1 MATTTPKNASQSMDK
16 AKDAGAQAWDK
27 AKEAASAAGEMA
39 SHAASAVGQ
48 KADDL
53 TSAAGSGIRSLGE
66 SMAQHTPKEGVV
78 GTAAQT
84 VAGGIRE
91 TGRYLEEQGLSGMG
105 EDLTNV
111 IRRYPVASVL
121 VGIGVGFLIGRTLG
135 S

>member
-1 MATTTPKNASQSMDK
+1 MDK
-16 AKDAGAQAWDK
+16 AKDAGSQAWDK
-27 AKEAASAAGEMA
+27 AKEAVSATGEA
-39 SHAASAVGQ
+39 VGSAVSGAASAVGH

-66 SMAQHTPKEGVV
+66 SMAHNTPKEGML

-91 TGRYLEEQGLSGMG
+91 TGRYLEERGLSGMG